1 MNEPTI
7 QINNLLEVDD
17 KVNFVEAKHVLVEG
31 TTSGVPVGQSVVVS
45 FSDGTTTLDRTAVVR
60 EGGKWRLSSDQWADI
75 SLFDNG
81 DISIT
86 ANVSNIQG
94 RPAPQASKVLVLDT
108 QVSDLIA
115 APVQA
120 VINQVPVVSS
130 VSALD
135 LARGI
140 DVNVDLSGLTLS
152 SGDSLRLVDATG
164 RILAEQLN
172 PVSHALNTL
181 VMSNQRYSLSD
192 GSNELFVEL
201 VDQAGNKSR
210 TQNISL
216 SVYTAS
222 AEVID
227 MSNNPNVVIRGG
239 GGDDTVVLAV
249 GGQDTLVF
257 DVAAGHQSHATGGN
271 GHDSVSGF
279 SFVQGADR
287 DTLVLDRLLQ
297 GYSSTGNVQLDAQTV
312 ASYLNLAQSGDDLVL
327 SIDRDGAAGSV
338 HGWTSLVTFV
348 DTQLSDIN
356 GAATVDEALQFMLD
370 SSILEIPKTPLYY
383 LAGQSNA
390 VALDH
395 NYGLDGFNLRVLNK
409 LSNAVVESTTVGAT
423 SVFPVSDFQDWYPF
437 EDQDP
442 LTGELF
448 DAMLADIT
456 NVLSTNNSYL
466 AGVLWVQGESDAVW
480 GRDQTY
486 KANMEQFISRLNDNF
501 GVDYDFTMVTLSDQY
516 SNYDSVSGW
525 RNVRDIQLGMVDDFQ
540 NVKLIDP
547 YEAFLNKAGYQ
558 NHDFYYDP
566 VHYTAFAREAIMDA
580 YLKDISMVSNT
591 YPI

>member
-7 QINNLLEVDD
+7 QINDLLEVDN
-17 KVNFVEAKHVLVEG
+17 KVNLVEAKHVLVEG

-75 SLFDNG
+75 SLFVNG
-81 DISIT
+81 NINIT
-86 ANVSNIQG
+86 ANVSNLQG
-94 RPAPQASKVLVLDT
+94 RPAPEASKVLVLDA
-108 QVSDLIA
+108 QLSDLSA
-115 APVQA
+115 APIQA
-120 VINQVPVVSS
+120 AINQVPVVSS

-140 DVNVDLSGLTLS
+140 DVNVDLSGLNLS
-152 SGDSLRLVDATG
+152 SGDTLRLVDATG
-164 RILAEQLN
+164 RILAEELN
-172 PVSHALNTL
+172 PVSDGLNTL
-181 VMSNQRYSLSD
+181 VISNQRYPLRD

-210 TQNISL
+210 TQSISL
-216 SVYTAS
+216 SVDTAA

-227 MSNNPNVVIRGG
+227 LSNTPNAVIRGG

-257 DVAAGHQSHATGGN
+257 DVAAGQQTHATGGN
-271 GHDSVSGF
+271 GHDSVTGF

-297 GYSSTGNVQLDAQTV
+297 GYTSTGNAQLDAQTLV
-312 ASYLNLAQSGDDLVL
+312 SYLNLAQSGDDLVL
-327 SIDRDGAAGSV
+327 SIDRDGAAGAT
-338 HGWTSLVTFV
+338 HGWSSLLTFA
-348 DTQLSDIN
+348 DSQLSDLN
-356 GAATVDEALQFMLD
+356 GAATVEEALQFMLA

-390 VALDH
+390 VFLDH
-395 NYGLDGFNLRVLNK
+395 NDGLDSFNLRVLNK
-409 LSNAVVESTTVGAT
+409 LSNAVVGSTTVGAT
-423 SVFPVSDFQDWYPF
+423 SVFPISDYQDWYPF

-448 DAMLADIT
+448 DAMLADIA
-456 NVLSTNNSYL
+456 NLLSTNNSYL
-466 AGVLWVQGESDAVW
+466 AGVLWVQGESDAVY
-480 GRDQTY
+480 GRDLTY
-486 KANMEQFISRLNDNF
+486 QVNMEQFISRLNDNF
-501 GVDYDFTMVTLSDQY
+501 GVDYDFTMVNLSDQY

-540 NVKLIDP
+540 NVRLIDP

-558 NHDFYYDP
+558 NHDLYEDAL
-566 VHYTAFAREAIMDA
+566 HYSAFTREAMMDA